1 MSKTSLFGWSLG
13 LLLIALTV
21 TSGCRKQDSSDS
33 RKSPSAAS
41 EPAPKRIGVSLLTV
55 RHQFYQD
62 LRDGLKTEAAKLGYE
77 LLITTAEFDS
87 VRQSNQIDEFI
98 VQKVDAIVVCP
109 CDSRS
114 VGGGIVQ
121 ANKARIP
128 VFTADIAS
136 TAIIGKVV
144 SHIASDNT
152 LGGRKAAELM
162 AQALNGRGRV
172 AILSHPEVTSVMDRV
187 AGFKAELARHPGIKI
202 VAELSSQGKRDKA
215 AQVME
220 DLLQSHPELTGV
232 FGINDDS
239 ALGALAA
246 IQSAGKAGQIKIVGY
261 DATPEAREKINAGL
275 IYGDVIQNPQL
286 IGELTIRAIHE
297 ALSGETPAAVIP
309 VQVGTYTGDSK

>member
-1 MSKTSLFGWSLG
+1 MSRSSLLGWSLR
-13 LLLIALTV
+13 LLLFSLAV
-21 TSGCRKQDSSDS
+21 SSGCKKQDSSDS
-33 RKSPSAAS
+33 EKSKATPPEAA
-41 EPAPKRIGVSLLTV
+41 AKRIGVSLLTV
-55 RHQFYQD
+55 QHQFYQD
-62 LRDGLKTEAAKLGYE
+62 LRDGLKAEAAKHGYE
-77 LLITTAEFDS
+77 VLITTAESDS

-114 VGGGIVQ
+114 VGAAIVQ
-121 ANKARIP
+121 ANKAGIP

-136 TAIIGKVV
+136 TAKIGKVV
-144 SHIASDNT
+144 SHIASDNK

-162 AQALNGRGRV
+162 ARALDGKGKV
-172 AILSHPEVTSVMDRV
+172 AILSHPEVSSVMDRV
-187 AGFKAELARHPGIKI
+187 AGFKAELAKHPAIEI
-202 VAELSSQGKRDKA
+202 VAELSSEGKRDKA

-246 IQSAGKAGQIKIVGY
+246 IQSAGQAGKIKIVGY

-275 IYGDVIQNPQL
+275 IYGDVIQNPKL
-286 IGELTIRAIHE
+286 IGELTIRTIHE
-297 ALSGETPAAVIP
+297 ALSGQTPPAVIP